1 VVVEVEVHVEQL
13 LETVDLVV
21 EVVKEI
27 TLLVDLVTKVDL
39 HLQKEILVGDQKYL
53 NLLKQVVAV
62 VVALELLVVMD
73 HLTLEQLAELVLLVH

>member
-53 NLLKQVVAV
+53 NLVKQVVAV

>member
-1 VVVEVEVHVEQL
+1 MEQL